1 MFCFKLNEIKR
12 HLYNSYN
19 EDIKWYKRG
28 IEMTKNNIS
37 EFISNLFFDFFFFFG
52 TKATLYPAENVL
64 PFNRK

>member
-1 MFCFKLNEIKR
+1 
-12 HLYNSYN
+12 
-19 EDIKWYKRG
+19 
-28 IEMTKNNIS
+28 MTKNNIS

>member
-1 MFCFKLNEIKR
+1 MKLKLIIFVQ
-12 HLYNSYN
+12 YSYN